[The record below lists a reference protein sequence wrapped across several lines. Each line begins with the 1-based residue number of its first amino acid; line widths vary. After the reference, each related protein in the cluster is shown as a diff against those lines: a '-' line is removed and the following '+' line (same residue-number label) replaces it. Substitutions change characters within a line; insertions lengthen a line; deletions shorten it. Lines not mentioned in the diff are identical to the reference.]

1 MFARL
6 FFCLMFLSVIA
17 CASAATK
24 PHVKTIYA
32 QKSPKDY
39 QEYVNYFEKVYK
51 TFEDHYYLEPNRK
64 IYNDFL
70 EKFRTK
76 IYAQLKG
83 EGKSNDYVKWRSAW
97 ILVDELKSKEDRF
110 SQLYPPKPAE
120 KFQKEVMGQVM
131 DLGIEGKKV
140 DAGYMITHIE
150 PRSDAYEKGLREE
163 DVLLRLDRSTLKDLT
178 AEEIK
183 KALSP
188 LINTTVNIGYMSAET
203 KHEKDVTIVSKEYF
217 KQTVF
222 LRPVQV
228 PGVYCLEITQFG
240 RTSGDD
246 LTVLLKYIEKFQPR
260 GLVIDLRGNP
270 GGPPLA
276 ALQMAAFF
284 LKGGEEFAHF
294 QRRGEGPMA
303 LDVPVID
310 EQFKFNGPMAV
321 LVDHDSGSA
330 AELFPGILQFRKRAI
345 VLGVN
350 SAGYVLLKSMFPL
363 EDGSMVALVT
373 APGYYPDGTRFSFNG
388 ITPDQVIT
396 DAPKEGLINLAA
408 AILIMKRNK

>member
-1 MFARL
+1 MLAKSLVSLL
-6 FFCLMFLSVIA
+6 FILLIP
-17 CASAATK
+17 CAVLQAK
-24 PHVKTIYA
+24 PHNKQIPA
-32 QKSPKDY
+32 DKPSQDY
-39 QEYVNYFEKVYK
+39 QEYVKYFEAVYK
-51 TFEDHYYLEPNRK
+51 TFEKNYYLEPNRNS
-64 IYNDFL
+64 YNEFL

-97 ILVDELKSKEDRF
+97 YLVDELKSKEDHF
-110 SQLYPPKPAE
+110 SQFYPPKPAE
-120 KFQKEVMGQVM
+120 KFQKDVMGQVM

-140 DAGYMITHIE
+140 DAGYLVTRVE

-163 DVLLRLDRSTLKDLT
+163 DVLLRLDAAILRDLP
-178 AEEIK
+178 AEDIQK
-183 KALSP
+183 KLTP
-188 LINTTVNIGYMSAET
+188 LINTNVRIDYLSADIKQEKSITVT
-203 KHEKDVTIVSKEYF
+203 SKEYF

-228 PGVYCLEITQFG
+228 PGVFCLEITQFG

-246 LTVLLKYIEKFQPR
+246 LTVLLKYIEQFNPR

-276 ALQMAAFF
+276 ALQMSAFF

-294 QRRGEGPMA
+294 QKRGEEPMA
-303 LDVPVID
+303 LEVPQID
-310 EQFKFNGPMAV
+310 GQYKFNGPVAM

-330 AELFPGILQFRKRAI
+330 AELFPGIMQFRKRAI

-350 SAGYVLLKSMFPL
+350 SAGFVLLKSMFPM
-363 EDGSMVALVT
+363 EDGSMIALVT

-388 ITPDQVIT
+388 ITPDQIIS

-408 AILIMKRNK
+408 AILVMKGNK